1 MDKKVLVLDLD
12 GTLTNSEKKIT
23 PETKKAL
30 MEIQEQGHTVV
41 LASGRPT
48 AGIEPLAEELKLKE
62 NGGYI
67 LSFNGGKIT
76 DCSTDEVIYQ
86 KTLPP
91 ELVPDLFR
99 LARKLDIGLLSYD
112 EDNNII
118 TGMHYDEYIDVEK
131 NINHLPVK
139 QMERVEDYVDFPLNK
154 CLGTAEPSVAAEAE
168 KIYEE
173 KFGDKLCISRSEP
186 FFLEITPK
194 GIDKAASLE
203 RFCQMTGHKRED
215 MIACGDGFNDLSM
228 IKYAGLGVGVI
239 LMALL
244 TYVISVFVIHQIQ
257 RESSVIGALYALGAK
272 KKDLIRHYVTLP
284 TIVAFV
290 GGIIGAVIGFS
301 PVGIDYQLLDSYA
314 YFSLPDFT
322 PVYPLYLII
331 YSIVMPPVVSVIVNT
346 LVINKR
352 LSQTALSLIRN
363 EQKTGH
369 YSRVKIKSRNFIR
382 RFQMRQ
388 MLREMRTGITVLLS
402 MLFSLFIL
410 MLGVDCYY
418 LCENVRKDT
427 INDTKYEYMYT
438 LKYPEESVPEGGEA
452 CFVKTLS
459 KEQLGYNLDVTV
471 MGMDSD
477 NKYYDVK
484 THKGKSFITV
494 SQSVVERYG
503 VAKGDKFILTDDATS
518 MDYAFTVEDICDER
532 GGLMV
537 FMDIDSMRELF
548 GESDTYYNCLLS
560 DKKLDI
566 DEGRLYSTTTK
577 SDIERSAAVFTDL
590 MMSMIVMLIAV
601 AVIIFCSVMFL
612 MLNVTIER
620 ASFGIS
626 LVKVFGYK
634 TKDVKKLYLNG
645 NAIIITLGALI
656 EIPLSKMFMDKVF
669 PVFIPNVTSGIN
681 LAFPWYAYV
690 IIFAGVMAT
699 YFIITSIL
707 VRKLGKITPAE
718 VLKNRE

>member
-1 MDKKVLVLDLD
+1 MFVKKGDNVRIAGAAGD
-12 GTLTNSEKKIT
+12 
-23 PETKKAL
+23 
-30 MEIQEQGHTVV
+30 VV
-41 LASGRPT
+41 M
-48 AGIEPLAEELKLKE
+48 
-62 NGGYI
+62 N
-67 LSFNGGKIT
+67 
-76 DCSTDEVIYQ
+76 
-86 KTLPP
+86 
-91 ELVPDLFR
+91 
-99 LARKLDIGLLSYD
+99 
-112 EDNNII
+112 
-118 TGMHYDEYIDVEK
+118 
-131 NINHLPVK
+131 
-139 QMERVEDYVDFPLNK
+139 
-154 CLGTAEPSVAAEAE
+154 
-168 KIYEE
+168 
-173 KFGDKLCISRSEP
+173 
-186 FFLEITPK
+186 
-194 GIDKAASLE
+194 
-203 RFCQMTGHKRED
+203 
-215 MIACGDGFNDLSM
+215 
-228 IKYAGLGVGVI
+228 KYAGLGVGVI

-314 YFSLPDFT
+314 YSSLPDFT

-331 YSIVMPPVVSVIVNT
+331 YSVVMPPVVSFIVNT

-382 RFQMRQ
+382 RFQIRQ

-494 SQSVVERYG
+494 SRSVVERYG
-503 VAKGDKFILTDDATS
+503 VAKGDKFILIDNATS

-548 GESDTYYNCLLS
+548 GESGTYYNCLLS